1 MLENILF
8 GVLLCEYCKALGII
22 IENKTDMKNDK
33 KSEFNM
39 DEKNIEL
46 DTIKHGVSNRGNML
60 IKIISAIILFMFVYK
75 PLIAQTKIDE
85 ANIECQYDYTYVQ
98 DTLKRINSNDRLV
111 LLLGQKVSKCYSYY
125 SIQIDTIFASP
136 KRDEIM
142 KKVINFA
149 FKSKTDYPHKR
160 MKAYVY
166 KNYPDG
172 KMTVTDGLLLQDYQ
186 YEDSMNCMNWTI
198 GDSAKTVLGYTVQDA
213 TCNFRG
219 HRWHAW
225 FAPDIPIMDGPWKF
239 HGLPGLIMEV
249 TDERK
254 YHVFKIVGIRKV
266 TDMPIVFSKTYVG
279 TEKFEKIDRRKFLKL
294 QRKQL
299 EDSAGYTKLETGIDL
314 DPNAT
319 IQKLKYKL
327 LETE

>member
-1 MLENILF
+1 MGGINI
-8 GVLLCEYCKALGII
+8 V
-22 IENKTDMKNDK
+22 
-33 KSEFNM
+33 
-39 DEKNIEL
+39 L
-46 DTIKHGVSNRGNML
+46 DTKKHDASNRGIML
-60 IKIISAIILFMFVYK
+60 IKIVSVIILCMFVYI

-85 ANIECQYDYTYVQ
+85 ANIECQYDYTYAK
-98 DTLKRINSNDRLV
+98 DTLKRIDQNDRLV
-111 LLLGQKVSKCYSYY
+111 LLLGQKASKCYSYY
-125 SIQIDTIFASP
+125 SMQIDTIFASP

-149 FKSKTDYPHKR
+149 FKSNTDYPHKR

-172 KMTVTDGLLLQDYQ
+172 KMTVTDGLSLQDYQ
-186 YEDSMNCMNWTI
+186 YEDSMNCMNWTT

-219 HRWHAW
+219 HKWHAW
-225 FAPDIPIMDGPWKF
+225 FTPDIPIMDGPWKF

-249 TDERK
+249 TDEKR
-254 YHVFKIVGIRKV
+254 YHVFRIVGIRNV
-266 TDMPIVFSKTYVG
+266 TNMPLVFSKTYVG

-294 QRKQL
+294 ARKYL
-299 EDSAGYTKLETGIDL
+299 EDSAGYVKLETGIDL
-314 DPNAT
+314 DQNAT
-319 IQKLKYKL
+319 IQKLKYKP

>member
-1 MLENILF
+1 MICLMVQKLELSMAGINI
-8 GVLLCEYCKALGII
+8 V
-22 IENKTDMKNDK
+22 
-33 KSEFNM
+33 
-39 DEKNIEL
+39 L
-46 DTIKHGVSNRGNML
+46 DTKKHDASNRGIML
-60 IKIISAIILFMFVYK
+60 IKMICVIILIIFVNN

-85 ANIECQYDYTYVQ
+85 ANIECQYNYTYVK
-98 DTLKRINSNDRLV
+98 DTLKHINSNDRLV

-125 SIQIDTIFASP
+125 SMQIDTIFASP
-136 KRDEIM
+136 ERDEIL
-142 KKVINFA
+142 KKAINFA
-149 FKSKTDYPHKR
+149 FKSNTDYPHKR

-172 KMTVTDGLLLQDYQ
+172 KMTVTDGVSLQDYL
-186 YEDSMNCMNWTI
+186 YEDSMNCMNWTT

-225 FAPDIPIMDGPWKF
+225 FTPDIPIMDGPWKF

-254 YHVFKIVGIRKV
+254 YHVFKMVGIRKV

-279 TEKFEKIDRRKFLKL
+279 TEKFEKIDRRKFLNL

-299 EDSAGYTKLETGIDL
+299 EDSSGYTKLETGIDL

-319 IQKLKYKL
+319 IQKLKYKP

>member
-1 MLENILF
+1 MELLF
-8 GVLLCEYCKALGII
+8 
-22 IENKTDMKNDK
+22 ENKTDMKNDK
-33 KSEFNM
+33 KLKFNM
-39 DEKNIEL
+39 DEISIVL
-46 DTIKHGVSNRGNML
+46 DTKKHGVLNRDNML
-60 IKIISAIILFMFVYK
+60 IKIICIIILCMFIYT

-85 ANIECQYDYTYVQ
+85 ANIECQYDYTYAK
-98 DTLKRINSNDRLV
+98 DTLKRIDQNDRLV
-111 LLLGQKVSKCYSYY
+111 LLLGQKTSKCYSYY
-125 SIQIDTIFASP
+125 SMQIDTIFASP

-172 KMTVTDGLLLQDYQ
+172 KMTVTDGLSLQDYQ
-186 YEDSMNCMNWTI
+186 YEDSMNCMNWTT

-219 HRWHAW
+219 HKWHAW
-225 FAPDIPIMDGPWKF
+225 FTPDIPIMDGPWKF

-249 TDERK
+249 TDEKR

-266 TDMPIVFSKTYVG
+266 TNMPIVFSKTYVG

-294 QRKQL
+294 ARKYL
-299 EDSAGYTKLETGIDL
+299 EDSAGYVKLETGIDL
-314 DPNAT
+314 DQNIT
-319 IQKLKYKL
+319 IQKLKYKP

>member
-1 MLENILF
+1 MICLMVQKPELSMGGINI
-8 GVLLCEYCKALGII
+8 V
-22 IENKTDMKNDK
+22 
-33 KSEFNM
+33 
-39 DEKNIEL
+39 L
-46 DTIKHGVSNRGNML
+46 DTKKHDASNRGIML
-60 IKIISAIILFMFVYK
+60 IKIVSVIILCMFVYI

-85 ANIECQYDYTYVQ
+85 ANIECQYDYTYAK
-98 DTLKRINSNDRLV
+98 DTLKRIDQNDRLV
-111 LLLGQKVSKCYSYY
+111 LLLGQKASKCYSYY
-125 SIQIDTIFASP
+125 SMQIDTIFASP

-149 FKSKTDYPHKR
+149 FKSNTDYPHKR

-172 KMTVTDGLLLQDYQ
+172 KMTVTDGLSLQDYQ
-186 YEDSMNCMNWTI
+186 YEDSMNCMNWTT

-219 HRWHAW
+219 HKWHAW
-225 FAPDIPIMDGPWKF
+225 FTPDIPIMDGPWKF

-249 TDERK
+249 TDEKR
-254 YHVFKIVGIRKV
+254 YHVFRIVGIRNV
-266 TDMPIVFSKTYVG
+266 TNMPLVFSKTYVG

-294 QRKQL
+294 ARKYL
-299 EDSAGYTKLETGIDL
+299 EDSAGYVKLETGIDL
-314 DPNAT
+314 DQNAT
-319 IQKLKYKL
+319 IQKLKYKP